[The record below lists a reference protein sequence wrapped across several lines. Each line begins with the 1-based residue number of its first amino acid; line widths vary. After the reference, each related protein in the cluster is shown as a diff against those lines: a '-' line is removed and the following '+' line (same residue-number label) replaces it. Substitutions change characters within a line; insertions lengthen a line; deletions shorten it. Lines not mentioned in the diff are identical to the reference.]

1 MFAASCRRAA
11 GTEGGVGNKST
22 VNAVTFD
29 VWHTL
34 LDLPPYAES
43 DYMRRQWA
51 LGGETV
57 AEADS
62 GPLAPERSEPM
73 DPWAAFRQAYEE
85 AVAAARGGSTI
96 SPAGQIERAASLAGR
111 RARPE
116 AYDRRLERLVA
127 ETHFRPVRAAK
138 AVLEALRLGGCRL
151 AVVSNTIGE
160 PGRFLAKVL
169 ERHGLARSFDAFVW
183 SDEHP
188 WAKPSPD
195 LFREALSRLRADAS
209 ASVHIGDGPSD
220 ILGAQAAGYRTTI
233 LFEGSTD
240 YAPEY
245 RTLFAP
251 SAAAPLSPTHRV
263 RRLAEIPPLV
273 EAALGVGRKSR
284 SSSS

>member
-1 MFAASCRRAA
+1 MKA
-11 GTEGGVGNKST
+11 
-22 VNAVTFD
+22 NAVTFD

-51 LGGETV
+51 LGGETISE
-57 AEADS
+57 AEA

-85 AVAAARGGSTI
+85 AVAAARGGSTV
-96 SPAGQIERAASLAGR
+96 SPAGQIRRAALLAGR
-111 RARPE
+111 RARPD
-116 AYDRRLERLVA
+116 AYERRLERLVA

-138 AVLEALRLGGCRL
+138 AVLAALRLGGCRL
-151 AVVSNTIGE
+151 AVISNTIGE
-160 PGRFLAKVL
+160 PGRFLQKVL
-169 ERHGLARSFDAFVW
+169 EKHGLARSFDTFVW

-195 LFREALSRLRADAS
+195 LFREALSRLGAKAADS
-209 ASVHIGDGPSD
+209 AHVGDGPSD
-220 ILGAQAAGYRTTI
+220 ILGAQAAGYHTTI
-233 LFEGSTD
+233 LFGGSTD

-251 SAAAPLSPTHRV
+251 TTAVPLAPTHRI

-273 EAALGVGRKSR
+273 EAALGVGWKSR
-284 SSSS
+284 SSTP